1 MIIFTHKTKSGKKS
15 RNFMCI
21 SERIKQYAD
30 YKDISISSIEKKI
43 GASDGLIR
51 KSIAKKSD
59 IQAKWIA
66 VISENYPD
74 IDIKWL
80 LTGKG
85 DMLRTSTPARS
96 ESPTSYVAP
105 KEESSDSIAMLLR
118 DMLREKDELLARQ
131 QEEIGRLKAEL
142 AAAEAKLAELD
153 YHDSDDAPD
162 VGMPP
167 SVLAG

>member
-1 MIIFTHKTKSGKKS
+1 MGATDRVRQYIDFKGITKYRFCRDLEFSNKFLD
-15 RNFMCI
+15 N
-21 SERIKQYAD
+21 
-30 YKDISISSIEKKI
+30 SSNMGTDKACKI
-43 GASDGLIR
+43 LR
-51 KSIAKKSD
+51 H
-59 IQAKWIA
+59 
-66 VISENYPD
+66 YPD
-74 IDIKWL
+74 MNPEWL
-80 LTGKG
+80 ITGDG

-162 VGMPP
+162 VPDMPTAL
-167 SVLAG
+167 VG